1 MSLLNQHT
9 GKNAMK
15 NILKAKKFSHV
26 ACYLVVLFG
35 FHSGAF
41 AQLSV
46 FKDGPVIK
54 GFGKTAPV
62 PSHTVS
68 ENDVFK
74 VAFDVASAADAGE
87 VNRKFDSLARFI
99 NMHVAAGVRKEN
111 IQLALVVHGKA
122 PFDLLN
128 NVAYQKRYGTTNAN
142 APLLNALL
150 HNNVRVMLCGQSAA
164 AHAINSND
172 LIEGVEVQLS
182 AMTAHALLQQ
192 DGYTV
197 NPF

>member
-1 MSLLNQHT
+1 MGSVLKTKKLNR
-9 GKNAMK
+9 
-15 NILKAKKFSHV
+15 V
-26 ACYLVVLFG
+26 VCYLIVLFG
-35 FHSGAF
+35 FHSGAY
-41 AQLSV
+41 AQMSA
-46 FKDGPVIK
+46 FNDGPVIK

-74 VAFDVASAADAGE
+74 VAFDVASTANTGE

-99 NMHVAAGVRKEN
+99 NMHVAAGVKKEN

-128 NVAYQKRYGTTNAN
+128 NTVYQKKFETTNAN
-142 APLLNALL
+142 VPLLNALL
-150 HNNVRVMLCGQSAA
+150 QNNVRVILCGQSAA
-164 AHAINSND
+164 AHGIDSSE
-172 LIEGVEVQLS
+172 LVEGVEVQLS

-192 DGYTV
+192 DGFTV